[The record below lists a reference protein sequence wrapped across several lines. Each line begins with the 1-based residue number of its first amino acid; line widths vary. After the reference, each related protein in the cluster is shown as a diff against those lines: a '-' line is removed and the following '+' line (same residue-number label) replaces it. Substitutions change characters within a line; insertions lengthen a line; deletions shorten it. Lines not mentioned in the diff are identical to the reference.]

1 MVCVTARSDP
11 EWTLIRLRAGWSDRR
26 AVNDRKSAVR
36 FTAQDKAKRLCGLQ
50 LVLKNSLDGSQGNVP
65 QSKARAVNYYLTVV
79 TFRHGFP
86 LTHFVGCGYQLTLL
100 AAGTNSSKQ
109 DKIRRK
115 I

>member
-50 LVLKNSLDGSQGNVP
+50 LILKDSLDGTQGNVP
-65 QSKARAVNYYLTVV
+65 QSKARAVNYYLTVI
-79 TFRHGFP
+79 TSRHGFP
-86 LTHFVGCGYQLTLL
+86 LTHFVAAGYQL
-100 AAGTNSSKQ
+100 SKTGEN
-109 DKIRRK
+109 KTRNPGRGR
-115 I
+115 

>member
-1 MVCVTARSDP
+1 MVCVTARP
-11 EWTLIRLRAGWSDRR
+11 EWTLTRLWAGWSDRR

-65 QSKARAVNYYLTVV
+65 QSKARTVNYYLTVV

-86 LTHFVGCGYQLTLL
+86 LTHFVAAGYQLFKT
-100 AAGTNSSKQ
+100 GENKTRNPG
-109 DKIRRK
+109 RGR
-115 I
+115 